1 MTDKEVRKLK
11 KADLLEILF
20 YLQKENETLREE
32 NEKLQKQVESVTG
45 AREISEEDAERIAQA
60 VKRVLHDTETEK

>member
-45 AREISEEDAERIAQA
+45 AREISDEDAERIAQA
-60 VKRVLHDTETEK
+60 VKRALHDTETEK